1 MALPALAI
9 PALLKIGEGLIDR
22 FFPDPQAANAAKL
35 ELLKMQQTGELA
47 QLAADSDLAKGQLA
61 VNAAEAASGNWFASS
76 WRPMVGHVC
85 AGALAFTYILNPLF
99 TWALALSGSTVTPPA
114 IGIDDHLWE
123 LLFAMLGMAGWRSLD
138 KIKGKA

>member
-1 MALPALAI
+1 MNPLLLGP
-9 PALLKIGEGLIDR
+9 LLKIGEGLIDR

-47 QLAADSDLAKGQLA
+47 QLAADSELAKGQLA
-61 VNAAEAASGNWFASS
+61 VNAAEAASGNAFASS
-76 WRPMVGHVC
+76 WRPMVGYVC

-99 TWALALSGSTVTPPA
+99 KWAVALSGSAITPPE

-123 LLFAMLGMAGWRSLD
+123 LLFGLLGMAGWRTLE
-138 KIKGKA
+138 KVKGKA